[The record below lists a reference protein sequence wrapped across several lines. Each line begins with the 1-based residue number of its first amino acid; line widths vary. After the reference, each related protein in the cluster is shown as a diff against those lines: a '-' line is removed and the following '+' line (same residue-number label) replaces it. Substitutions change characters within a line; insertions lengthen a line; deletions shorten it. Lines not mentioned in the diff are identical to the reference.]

1 MLKNTFNKY
10 KINIIVDNINDCIK
24 TLDIITFSDNIPSSS
39 FFESQIIID
48 NKKKDIVVKEIHKE
62 PIIKKSPV
70 LYNSLLNKYIEII
83 QNGKIKMFIKN
94 VINAF
99 GILVK
104 SIIMSIFQRVIGIFV
119 PTVLYK
125 ISYVI

>member
-1 MLKNTFNKY
+1 MLKITFNKY

-24 TLDIITFSDNIPSSS
+24 TLGIITFSDNIPSFS
-39 FFESQIIID
+39 FFESKIIID

-83 QNGKIKMFIKN
+83 QNGKIKMFIKKVVN
-94 VINAF
+94 PF

-104 SIIMSIFQRVIGIFV
+104 SIIVS
-119 PTVLYK
+119 VLQGDWY
-125 ISYVI
+125 ICANCIVHG